1 MLFFIQLIVEIDF
14 DQFGKKKSVKNC
26 IIVEIFQLSEKSQE
40 SNLGALQLNVSTLY
54 IELYWSIQ
62 FTQLFWQ

>member
-14 DQFGKKKSVKNC
+14 DQFGKKKNVKNC

-40 SNLGALQLNVSTLY
+40 LNLEALA
-54 IELYWSIQ
+54 
-62 FTQLFWQ
+62 